1 MLCAGVVLAAAAPCV
16 FGQGLGIDLSGGQS
30 DKTDPKL
37 KKKQP
42 APATKPA
49 AKPAEPPKKQP
60 EQKPPEK
67 VQPVKKPAEPTAVK
81 GLDVSGK
88 SATKQRLAGAKKL
101 FSDKN
106 YETAALAYSEILRDT
121 GLADGHD
128 EARYQLAKCLAKLGL
143 YHSALSKFGEIL
155 GKGSEGSKYF
165 YTSLEWLFYI
175 GKRMVNEK
183 GILTQV
189 ARFSNERFPPA
200 YEDKFHYLLAKY
212 AYERGKALGEAGQVS
227 EAKKSYDEARR
238 MAGTVR
244 APSGGKPIPAAG
256 VEGEEDVEST
266 NVYARGKFVEGL
278 VFYALGD
285 KEQALESF
293 KEVVRITNPKRT
305 RVPDEKV
312 REQAF
317 LQLARIHYEAKQNRY
332 AIFYYSKMPWGE
344 PNWLEG
350 LWEASY
356 AHYRIGD
363 YERSLGNLITLHS
376 PYFREDY
383 FPESHI
389 LKAIIY
395 FENCRYREARAI
407 LEDFNSTF
415 EPIHA
420 ELTRITGK
428 SGTPASY
435 FEEIERAAKSKDMG
449 RYAMSMRKVMKIAL
463 TDQNVRALN
472 ESIVEVE
479 KEMDDGIG
487 SRRDAFRYS
496 ALAKELGE
504 ALKTERRKMVD
515 EAGARARQKLEYERD
530 ALRGLLQQALRIK
543 IEVSRKEREALE
555 SSIAAGG
562 KIDVV
567 RDYKYSVAVSDEH
580 LYWPYEGE
588 FWRDELGTYSYTL
601 TKGCRENLTTRA
613 EKAR

>member
-1 MLCAGVVLAAAAPCV
+1 MRPVRNRVLLICAGVVLAAVAPSA
-16 FGQGLGIDLSGGQS
+16 FGQGLGIDLSGGNKS
-30 DKTDPKL
+30 DSKP
-37 KKKQP
+37 KKKPP
-42 APATKPA
+42 AARPA
-49 AKPAEPPKKQP
+49 AKPAAKAR
-60 EQKPPEK
+60 
-67 VQPVKKPAEPTAVK
+67 PVKKETSDDAAPVR
-81 GLDVSGK
+81 GLDVSGR
-88 SATKQRLAGAKKL
+88 SASKQRLAAAKKF

-106 YETAALAYSEILRDT
+106 YETAALAYSEILRDVN
-121 GLADGHD
+121 LADGHD
-128 EARYQLAKCLAKLGL
+128 EARYQLAKCLAKMGL
-143 YHSALSKFGEIL
+143 YHSALAKFGEIL
-155 GKGSEGSKYF
+155 GKGSDGSKYF
-165 YTSLEWLFYI
+165 HTSLEWLFYI

-183 GILTQV
+183 GILMQV

-212 AYERGKALGEAGQVS
+212 AYERGKALSEAGQVA
-227 EAKKSYDEARR
+227 EAKKSYNEARR
-238 MAGTVR
+238 LANTVR
-244 APSGGKPIPAAG
+244 PPPTGKPLPAAG
-256 VEGEEDVEST
+256 VEGEEELEST
-266 NVYARGKFVEGL
+266 NVFARAKFVEGL
-278 VFYALGD
+278 VLYALGN
-285 KEQALESF
+285 KEGALESF
-293 KEVVRITNPKRT
+293 KDVVRITNPRRT
-305 RVPDEKV
+305 RVRDDKV

-317 LQLARIHYEAKQNRY
+317 LQLARIHYEHRQNRY

-350 LWEASY
+350 LWESSY

-363 YERSLGNLITLHS
+363 YEKSLGNLITLHS

-407 LEDFNSTF
+407 LEDFNSMF
-415 EPIHA
+415 EPVHS
-420 ELTRITGK
+420 ELTRITSR

-435 FEEIERAAKSKDMG
+435 FEEIERAAKSKDMS
-449 RYAMSMRKVMKIAL
+449 RQAVLMRKIMKIAL

-472 ESIVEVE
+472 ESIGEAE
-479 KEMDDGIG
+479 KEIDEGIG
-487 SRRDAFRYS
+487 GRRDAFRYS

-504 ALKTERRKMVD
+504 ALKGERRKMVD

-555 SSIAAGG
+555 GALASGG

-613 EKAR
+613 DKGR